1 MKAESGAPLGEN
13 SDKDG
18 LENQKGEIREKG
30 RVGISRIPPQQA
42 RERSRR
48 LEVGHSSGKWAMK
61 AFTRAELG
69 RKREEDVLK
78 NQGGE
83 FREKGRVGISRI
95 PPQQARER
103 SRRWELGHSR

>member
-1 MKAESGAPLGEN
+1 
-13 SDKDG
+13 
-18 LENQKGEIREKG
+18 
-30 RVGISRIPPQQA
+30 
-42 RERSRR
+42 
-48 LEVGHSSGKWAMK
+48 MK
-61 AFTRAELG
+61 AFTRAALG

-103 SRRWELGHSR
+103 SRRWELGDECGKWPWVGRKRRVKGVEKPACRLAGRKGEKAKRGR